1 MPDALAGLA
10 SVLWGCS
17 DFFGGFA
24 TKSWDVRRVGAL
36 SQSIGL
42 VIVAGVLVVAPAHPE
57 ASDLFWG
64 VIAGVAT
71 ALGAAL
77 LYQSL
82 AIGPMHIA
90 APTTAVVG
98 AAMTAALGLIGGER
112 PGALALV
119 GVPLALVSIALIGF
133 SSPGSADA
141 PGAPRLVLLLSVGAG
156 VCLGVFNACFAATSP
171 ESGLW
176 SVGTS
181 RLVASTILGAAVLV
195 APRRSARPSGRG
207 IRPAVAAGL
216 ADVGATISIALAL
229 QRGSEVLV
237 GVIAAL
243 FPVVTV
249 LLARMFLN
257 EAMSRMQLIGL
268 CCAVVAVVLMASA

>member
-1 MPDALAGLA
+1 MANALAGLA

-17 DFFGGFA
+17 DYFGGLA
-24 TKSWDVRRVGAL
+24 TKHWDVRRVGAL

-42 VIVAGVLVVAPAHPE
+42 IVVASVLVVAPADP
-57 ASDLFWG
+57 APNDLWWG
-64 VIAGVAT
+64 VTAGVAT
-71 ALGAAL
+71 AFGAAM

-98 AAMTAALGLIGGER
+98 AAITALLGLVGGER

-119 GVPLALVSIALIGF
+119 GVPLALLSIALIGF
-133 SSPGSADA
+133 SSPSNHVGQGS
-141 PGAPRLVLLLSVGAG
+141 PWLVLLLAVGAG
-156 VCLGVFNACFAATSP
+156 VCLGIFNASFAATSP

-176 SVGTS
+176 SVGVS
-181 RLVASTILGAAVLV
+181 RLVASILLGTAALIS
-195 APRRSARPSGRG
+195 PRGSTRSPKRG
-207 IRPAVAAGL
+207 LKPAIATGL

-237 GVIAAL
+237 GVIASL

-257 EAMSRMQLIGL
+257 EAMNRMQLIGL
-268 CCAVVAVVLMASA
+268 CCAVVAVALMASA

>member
-1 MPDALAGLA
+1 MANGLAALA

-24 TKSWDVRRVGAL
+24 TRDWDVRRVGAL

-42 VIVAGVLVVAPAHPE
+42 VVVAIVLLVAPADP
-57 ASDLFWG
+57 APSDLLWG
-64 VIAGVAT
+64 VTAGVAT
-71 ALGAAL
+71 AFGAAL

-98 AAMTAALGLIGGER
+98 AGMTALLGFIGGER
-112 PGALALV
+112 PGGLALV
-119 GVPLALVSIALIGF
+119 GVPLALLAIALIGF
-133 SSPGSADA
+133 SSPGDHD
-141 PGAPRLVLLLSVGAG
+141 GAGRPRLVLLLAVGAG
-156 VCLGVFNACFAATSP
+156 ICLGAFNASFAATSP
-171 ESGLW
+171 GSGLW
-176 SVGTS
+176 SVGVS
-181 RLVASTILGAAVLV
+181 RLVASILLGAAVLIG
-195 APRRSARPSGRG
+195 PRGSTRSLGRA
-207 IRPAVAAGL
+207 IKPTIAAGL
-216 ADVGATISIALAL
+216 ADIGATISIALAL

-249 LLARMFLN
+249 LLARTFLH
-257 EAMSRMQLIGL
+257 ETMSRVQMIGL
-268 CCAVVAVVLMASA
+268 CCAVVAVALMASA